1 MKKKKIIRMLL
12 MIVAILLFG
21 TVGYHMV
28 EPSYSFFDSLYMTVI
43 TVTTIGYGE
52 IKHLS
57 TAGRVF
63 NLLLIAVGWTG
74 IFLVAR
80 MAGQMIV
87 EGQVM
92 KFLGRHRMDKK
103 LASMKGHYV
112 VCGYGRVGRIVC
124 EEFQHHN
131 TPFVV
136 IERNPELVE
145 DIIQKGYV
153 YYQGDC
159 NDDQSLIAAG
169 IDRARGL
176 INAVAE
182 EADAV
187 YITLSARQQKQDL
200 LIVARADSF
209 SVVQKLK
216 RAGADKVISPHV
228 SAGSRMAMGALRPNV
243 VDFMT
248 IAPLDDEEGI
258 RIEEVEVSD
267 RSSLIGKSFKELDL
281 RAKYGLSVIGIKKP
295 DGKMIYNP
303 PAEQVIG
310 GGDTLIMVGGGE
322 QLSKIDELCASAD
335 ERESPQ

>member
-1 MKKKKIIRMLL
+1 MEKSRIIQMPL
-12 MIVAILLFG
+12 IITAILLFG
-21 TVGYHMV
+21 TIGYHVV

-57 TAGRVF
+57 TAGRAF
-63 NLLLIAVGWTG
+63 NLVLIAVGWTG

-87 EGQVM
+87 EGQVL
-92 KFLGRHRMDKK
+92 KFFGRHRMDKK
-103 LASMKGHYV
+103 IASMKKHYI

-124 EEFQHHN
+124 EEFQHHK

-145 DIIQKGYV
+145 EIILKKYV

-159 NDDQSLIAAG
+159 THDQSLVAAG
-169 IDRARGL
+169 IDRAKGL

-187 YITLSARQQKQDL
+187 YITLSARQHNPDL
-200 LIVARADSF
+200 FIVARADSF

-228 SAGSRMAMGALRPNV
+228 SAGSRMAMGVLRPNV

-248 IAPLDDEEGI
+248 IGRLDDEEGI
-258 RIEEVEVSD
+258 RIEEVVISD
-267 RSSLIGKSFKELDL
+267 GSSLIGKSFKELDV
-281 RAKYGLSVIGIKKP
+281 RAKYGLSVIGIKKS
-295 DGKMIYNP
+295 DGKMVYNP
-303 PAEQVIG
+303 SAEQVIG

-322 QLSKIDELCASAD
+322 QLSRIDELCASAD
-335 ERESPQ
+335 ERDSSL